1 MSTNSSHVFATHTVA
16 ETWCQKILCHLC
28 QWHCAGWSMAGCSR
42 LCNPFPRHRRCR
54 CASGQLSTTMT
65 NWPISMRCLADD
77 LIGLGI
83 KSSASPINED
93 LTLVSEVQIWR
104 YEMLGCVFSNIMD
117 LVDLDMTL
125 NHWAPNGLVLT
136 FNEAQRPRIYLP
148 GFLTGKTRRLRK
160 SRNNKCDSSLV
171 HQWQIYI

>member
-1 MSTNSSHVFATHTVA
+1 MHFISRGHVNKLLTCVCHTHTVA

-83 KSSASPINED
+83 KLSASPINED
-93 LTLVSEVQIWR
+93 LTLASEVQISR
-104 YEMLGCVFSNIMD
+104 YEMLGWIWVWR
-117 LVDLDMTL
+117 L
-125 NHWAPNGLVLT
+125 NAWAPNGLVLT

-148 GFLTGKTRRLRK
+148 GFLTGKPRRLRK